1 MTPATA
7 TRLTADERRD
17 AIVVAAMHAFAE
29 GGYAGTST
37 ESIARAVGV
46 SQPYLFQ
53 LYGTKRD
60 LFLAAVRHGFRR
72 VQLVFHEA
80 TKEAPPPD
88 QPDCTKLEL
97 MGNAYKRLLSDRDL
111 LRVQL
116 QAYAACGDEDVR
128 QVVREEFAALYE
140 LVKRESGASD
150 EAIASARNVGDA
162 WPEDAAL
169 GAAIKHA
176 DLLTTQPAAARKSD
190 LEALKAAGYTPAGIV
205 SLSQTIAF
213 VSYQLR
219 LIAGLRAL
227 GGLA

>member
-29 GGYAGTST
+29 GGYAGTSV

-72 VQLVFHEA
+72 VQVVFHEA
-80 TKEAPPPD
+80 TKDAPPPD
-88 QPDCTKLEL
+88 RPDCTTLEL
-97 MGNAYKRLLSDRDL
+97 MGHAYKRLLSDRDL

-128 QVVREEFAALYE
+128 QVVREDFAALYE

-150 EAIASARNVGDA
+150 EAIHQFFAEGMLLNVA
-162 WPEDAAL
+162 AAL
-169 GAAIKHA
+169 ELGGTPETWSLARLLRPEQVAAISKPGGAA
-176 DLLTTQPAAARKSD
+176 
-190 LEALKAAGYTPAGIV
+190 
-205 SLSQTIAF
+205 
-213 VSYQLR
+213 
-219 LIAGLRAL
+219 
-227 GGLA
+227 